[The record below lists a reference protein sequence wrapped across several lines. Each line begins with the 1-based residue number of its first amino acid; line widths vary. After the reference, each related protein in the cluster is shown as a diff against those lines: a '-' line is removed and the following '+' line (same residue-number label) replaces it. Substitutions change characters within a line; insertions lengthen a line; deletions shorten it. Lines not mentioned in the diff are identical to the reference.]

1 MAVVIPPPENRAGM
15 ALPPPEKLDK
25 DTADKVRKN
34 EEKDWEGKHSYTSL
48 RGFSYLTYLSN
59 LDRNPSYT
67 MVAIAASVKKIGQF
81 WRNLAH
87 R

>member
-34 EEKDWEGKHSYTSL
+34 EEKDWE
-48 RGFSYLTYLSN
+48 
-59 LDRNPSYT
+59 DRNPSYT